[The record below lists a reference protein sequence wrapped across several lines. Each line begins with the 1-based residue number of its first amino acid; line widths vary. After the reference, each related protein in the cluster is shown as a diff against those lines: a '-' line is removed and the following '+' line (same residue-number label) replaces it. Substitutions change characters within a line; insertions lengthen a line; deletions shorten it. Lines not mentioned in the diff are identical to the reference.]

1 MIRGE
6 WVGAEDVMTPIFIA
20 GTGKDNI
27 NDALVEYRGNRS
39 LQSDMASEN
48 ADTFA
53 ALTGALYRA
62 HIGLTL

>member
-1 MIRGE
+1 
-6 WVGAEDVMTPIFIA
+6 MTPIFIA

-39 LQSDMASEN
+39 LRSDMASEN

-53 ALTGALYRA
+53 VLSGALYRA